1 MRKIVRCVQI
11 RLSEIFQVEIH
22 QSSVIV
28 LILFCKKAE
37 FVVFVESR
45 CRSKCID
52 CHKTASRPI
61 SMSKNIFHT
70 IKDKSSDSISCIRL
84 AYSQT
89 SNFYCRI
96 MIPLFAEW
104 NLTIDSVTY
113 AFLSFIE
120 ANHIVQQTIIGNDI
134 TILRVNKQVGDGKIF
149 CLIIFGL
156 IQQKFVQV
164 TFGTLERSKVSFGC
178 QHSNGNVRK
187 AHRNNG
193 QSGELRLNIS
203 YASRALSFSS
213 EDAGDG
219 WLMCQR
225 KRSASLPVSTGV
237 SLIGLAI
244 INLPLLV
251 FGANVGI
258 ISDK

>member
-37 FVVFVESR
+37 FVVFIESR

-52 CHKTASRPI
+52 CHKTASCTIP
-61 SMSKNIFHT
+61 MSKNIFHT

-89 SNFYCRI
+89 SNFDCRI

-134 TILRVNKQVGDGKIF
+134 TILRVNKQVG
-149 CLIIFGL
+149 
-156 IQQKFVQV
+156 
-164 TFGTLERSKVSFGC
+164 VSFGC

-213 EDAGDG
+213 DDAGDG